1 MDIVIGPRDG
11 ISYKA
16 EQGSVV
22 TLCLRHFIS
31 GVTAMGL
38 GMIDPGHLM
47 KWLPLAHT
55 ISRVGR
61 YLKN

>member
-22 TLCLRHFIS
+22 MLYLRHFIS
-31 GVTAMGL
+31 GITAIDL
-38 GMIDPGHLM
+38 GMADPG
-47 KWLPLAHT
+47 A
-55 ISRVGR
+55 S
-61 YLKN
+61 N